1 MASVGERVEEVRE
14 RRPFVDHL
22 VRMVQHYGTSQGNL
36 HAGAVTY
43 FAFLSFFPLLA
54 IAFFAVG
61 YVSRVY
67 PDADDQLRMGIDS
80 LLPGLIGNGDGQ
92 VSLDDVRSFSGLAG
106 VIGLVGVLYT
116 GLGFIQVLREALTLT
131 FGRSLPTASFVA
143 VKLRDLLGLVTI
155 GGTFLV
161 SVAVGSGVTRF
172 SDYLLDLV
180 GLGAELSPLL
190 AVLAVVVSVAIN
202 TLVFYVMFS
211 RLATSRLPVRAM
223 WSGALLG
230 GLGMEVLKQA
240 STALIAL
247 TKGNPAFT
255 AFGVALV
262 LIVVFNYFSRLA
274 LFAACWAYTAPDARA
289 ARGDG
294 GPDPVQG
301 PGLPSM
307 RELARHHR
315 AEAEAG
321 RRAWARP
328 FAAGGAAALGAVALV
343 RRRRGRRS

>member
-1 MASVGERVEEVRE
+1 MASVAERVEEVRE
-14 RRPFVDHL
+14 RRPFVDHV

-54 IAFFAVG
+54 LAFFAVG
-61 YVSRVY
+61 YVSQVY
-67 PDADDQLRMGIDS
+67 PDADDQLRKGIED
-80 LLPGLIGNGDGQ
+80 LLPGLIGGSNGI
-92 VSLDDVRSFSGLAG
+92 SLSDVRSFSGLAG

-131 FGRSLPTASFVA
+131 FGRPLPTASFVA
-143 VKLRDLLGLVTI
+143 IKLRDLVGLVTI

-161 SVAVGSGVTRF
+161 SVAVGSGVSRF
-172 SDYLLDLV
+172 SELLLELV
-180 GLGAELSPLL
+180 GLGSELSPLL
-190 AVLAVVVSVAIN
+190 AVLAIVVSVAIN
-202 TLVFYVMFS
+202 TLVFFVMFS
-211 RLATSRLPVRAM
+211 RLATSGLPTRAM

-230 GLGMEVLKQA
+230 GIGLEVLKQA
-240 STALIAL
+240 STTIIGLTAGNPAAQAFGIAL
-247 TKGNPAFT
+247 T
-255 AFGVALV
+255 LV
-262 LIVVFNYFSRLA
+262 VVFNYFSRLA

-289 ARGDG
+289 ARGDD

-315 AEAEAG
+315 AEQDG
-321 RRAWARP
+321 VRRRWVRP

-343 RRRRGRRS
+343 RRRRGGRS